1 MARTIDDLRE
11 DAAGLKARARSV
23 LNIINEMSINKYSA
37 SIEVG
42 SAIERIRQSAASA
55 ETDAHNLWVH
65 LGIYGK
71 ETEESER
78 D

>member
-11 DAAGLKARARSV
+11 DAAGLKARARTV
-23 LNIINEMSINKYSA
+23 LNVIHDMSVNNHTA
-37 SIEVG
+37 SISVG
-42 SAIERIRQSAASA
+42 AAIERIRQSAASA